1 MQEAREARNQAARYQ
16 NELRKKQMQLAEVE
30 TAHALDK
37 SMLVE
42 AQTMTHL
49 LQAQAS
55 VLRIVVCAVA
65 CRLQLHTWDVCG
77 SEFQSVWAANLLNSS
92 AHVCCVLCAAV
103 RHHGIPAR
111 GN

>member
-1 MQEAREARNQAARYQ
+1 MQEAREARNKAARYQ